1 MLKKR
6 ISERSLNEKLSCID
20 KGFLYLHNFDFD
32 LYILSDPR
40 GWSKEDVTTWVDF
53 TVQNN
58 GLPNPNERFSILY
71 PLQTFSPS
79 LTFLFLHKLL
89 LKLIFLAPTGAL

>member
-1 MLKKR
+1 MRKYHVLTKVSY
-6 ISERSLNEKLSCID
+6 ICITLTLIYT
-20 KGFLYLHNFDFD
+20 F
-32 LYILSDPR
+32 LSDPR

-71 PLQTFSPS
+71 PLQTFSPI